1 MFNKTRGELSLFYD
15 ILKSVE
21 KNNGEIRWTRLLS
34 NSNTNQ
40 LLLKR
45 YIEKLIN
52 LDFVEVQKDGNKKT
66 IKTKINGFNYVAL
79 YEQLMKLVDKD
90 VIKNE

>member
-21 KNNGEIRWTRLLS
+21 RSNGEIRWTKLLA

-45 YIEKLIN
+45 YINNLIEI
-52 LDFVEVQKDGNKKT
+52 DFVEIQMNGNKKT
-66 IKTKINGFNYVAL
+66 IKTKLNGFSYVEL
-79 YEQLMKLVDKD
+79 YEKLMKLVDKD
-90 VIKNE
+90 VIKQE